1 MSSNIF
7 RFLRC
12 VEPAHEAVIYL
23 DLLILPTVRADLF
36 VMNNNLIDQRVQY
49 LSVKIIEICVF
60 ANDIYRRHLSAL

>member
-12 VEPAHEAVIYL
+12 VEPADEPIIYL
-23 DLLILPTVRADLF
+23 DLLVFLAVRADLF

-49 LSVKIIEICVF
+49 LSVMIIEISASAPFLPAVF
-60 ANDIYRRHLSAL
+60 